1 MKKIILFTIVSLF
14 LCVECFTQVVLLQD
28 GKTVTYEPGA
38 ELVVTGKTISRV
50 LYDGILIT
58 IPKGHKIQIK
68 KKDGK
73 ILVSGTNLRDVE
85 IAGKSFS
92 SKGHAIISVS
102 PDDMKV
108 TKVTGDITINKNG
121 SSTRHIYKDN
131 KEDDRPDIADEED
144 SDNENAEEAS
154 LENSENVD
162 DTEEKQPSKNV
173 TIKSTK
179 KS

>member
-1 MKKIILFTIVSLF
+1 MKKIILFTVASLF
-14 LCVECFTQVVLLQD
+14 LCVACFSQVVLLQD

-38 ELVVTGKTISRV
+38 ELVVTSKTISRV

-58 IPKGHKIQIK
+58 IPKGHKLQIK

-73 ILVSGTNLRDVE
+73 IFVSGTNLRDIE

-108 TKVTGDITINKNG
+108 TKVKGDITINKNG
-121 SSTRHIYKDN
+121 SSTRRIHKDDR
-131 KEDDRPDIADEED
+131 EDNRPDIIDEEE
-144 SDNENAEEAS
+144 SDNENEEAS
-154 LENSENVD
+154 LDDSENINE
-162 DTEEKQPSKNV
+162 TEEKRPSKN
-173 TIKSTK
+173 TTSKPSK